1 MAVVYYQFIDY
12 PGIRDLLIQKGYV
25 RPMTLHPYSDESY
38 ECSFDAVLDY
48 AKCDAARFMEEKKK
62 AIEHGIIQFNMK
74 NEDGTYGVRRDL
86 TKREIS
92 ELGFFP
98 VTFSDNG
105 DSVMWSTRY
114 GINTA
119 PAHYISAVIGDEK
132 VYTMIECEG
141 DILYEGYMR
150 NGEVD
155 SKIESQPAEESIDI
169 PEQMPATTKPA
180 SKKCIFCKICRMK
193 RKLFKKKHKPANW
206 DEEVPF

>member
-1 MAVVYYQFIDY
+1 
-12 PGIRDLLIQKGYV
+12 
-25 RPMTLHPYSDESY
+25 MTLHPYGDESY
-38 ECSFDAVLDY
+38 ECSFDAALDY
-48 AKCDAARFMEEKKK
+48 AKCDAARFMEEKKE

-74 NEDGTYGVRRDL
+74 NEDGTYGVRREL

-132 VYTMIECEG
+132 VYTMIEWEG
-141 DILYEGYMR
+141 EIIYEGYMR
-150 NGEVD
+150 NGKV
-155 SKIESQPAEESIDI
+155 ESQIEPQPAAEPIDI
-169 PEQMPATTKPA
+169 PEQIPATTKPA
-180 SKKCIFCKICRMK
+180 SKKCIFCKVCRMK
-193 RKLFKKKHKPANW
+193 RKLFKKKTKPANW

>member
-12 PGIRDLLIQKGYV
+12 HGIRDLLIQKGYV

-48 AKCDAARFMEEKKK
+48 AKCDAARFMEEKKE

-98 VTFSDNG
+98 VTFSDDGN
-105 DSVMWSTRY
+105 SVMWSTRY

-141 DILYEGYMR
+141 EILYEASMR

-155 SKIESQPAEESIDI
+155 SKIEQPAAVEPTQN
-169 PEQMPATTKPA
+169 PEPMKHPT
-180 SKKCIFCKICRMK
+180 KKCYFCKVCRFK
-193 RKLFKKKHKPANW
+193 RQLFKKKPKPTNW

>member
-12 PGIRDLLIQKGYV
+12 HGIRDLLIQKGYV
-25 RPMTLHPYSDESY
+25 RPMTLHPYGDESY

-48 AKCDAARFMEEKKK
+48 AKCDAARFMEEKKA

-98 VTFSDNG
+98 VTFSDDGN
-105 DSVMWSTRY
+105 SVMWSTRY

-119 PAHYISAVIGDEK
+119 PAHYISAAIGDEK

-141 DILYEGYMR
+141 EILYEASMR

-155 SKIESQPAEESIDI
+155 SKIEQPAAVEPTQN
-169 PEQMPATTKPA
+169 PEPMKHPT
-180 SKKCIFCKICRMK
+180 KKCFFCKVCRLK
-193 RKLFKKKHKPANW
+193 RKLFKKKPKPANW